1 MSFSH
6 HESTVDMDNNSQEV
20 RKAVTV
26 EAVQNVVVSPS
37 AAAAISIDGTFYIYV
52 CR

>member
-6 HESTVDMDNNSQEV
+6 HESTLDMDNNSQEV

-26 EAVQNVVVSPS
+26 EALQNVVVC
-37 AAAAISIDGTFYIYV
+37 IGRRRRVY
-52 CR
+52 